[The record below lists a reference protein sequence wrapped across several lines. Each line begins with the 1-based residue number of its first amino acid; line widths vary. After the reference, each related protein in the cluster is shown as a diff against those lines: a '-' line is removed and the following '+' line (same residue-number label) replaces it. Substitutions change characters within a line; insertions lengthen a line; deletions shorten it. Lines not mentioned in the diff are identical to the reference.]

1 MGISRDFGRACAKS
15 QRVSCTVWRIGGT
28 VFVSVRDRDK
38 AAIIDPA
45 RRLVELGF
53 TLLATSGTA
62 RALEAAG
69 LPVGRINKVLEG
81 RPHIVDA
88 MKNGEVRLVFN
99 TTDSVQAITDS
110 FSLRRT
116 ALVNRIPYY
125 TTPSGAPATV
135 EIGRASCRESV
146 CQDV

>member
-1 MGISRDFGRACAKS
+1 MFTQFYREPVMV
-15 QRVSCTVWRIGGT
+15 QRY
-28 VFVSVRDRDK
+28 
-38 AAIIDPA
+38 
-45 RRLVELGF
+45 
-53 TLLATSGTA
+53 
-62 RALEAAG
+62 
-69 LPVGRINKVLEG
+69 LPEVLEG

-125 TTPSGAPATV
+125 TTASGARAAGEGITALKAGQLE
-135 EIGRASCRESV
+135 EIGRASCRERV
-146 CQDV
+146 CQYV